1 MTEKAHELQGNAAE
15 FARKLRDQLPELGD
29 SYGVK
34 SLGLFGSYVRGEERD
49 GSDLDLLVEFV
60 DTPDLFEFVALGRDL
75 SELLGV
81 KVDLV
86 MKRALKPR
94 IGKRILEQVVA
105 V

>member
-1 MTEKAHELQGNAAE
+1 MTEAAHKLQGKAGE
-15 FARKLRDQLPELGD
+15 FARILRDQLPELGER
-29 SYGVK
+29 YRVK
-34 SLGLFGSYVRGEERD
+34 SLGLFGSYVRGEERE
-49 GSDLDLLVEFV
+49 GSDLDLLVEFT

-86 MKRALKPR
+86 MKRALKAC
-94 IGKRILEQVVA
+94 IGERILKEVVS

>member
-1 MTEKAHELQGNAAE
+1 MTEKAHELPGKAGE
-15 FARKLRDQLPELGD
+15 FARILRDQLPELGD
-29 SYGVK
+29 RYGVK
-34 SLGLFGSYVRGEERD
+34 SLGLFGSYVRGEEWE

-60 DTPDLFEFVALGRDL
+60 DAPDLLEFVALGQDL

-94 IGKRILEQVVA
+94 IGERILEEVVA

>member
-1 MTEKAHELQGNAAE
+1 MNEATQELQGKAAG
-15 FARKLRDQLPELGD
+15 FARLLRDHLPQLGER
-29 SYGVK
+29 YGVE
-34 SLGLFGSYVRGEERD
+34 SLGIFGSYVRGEERE

-60 DTPDLFEFVALGRDL
+60 DTPDLLEFVALGRDL

-94 IGKRILEQVVA
+94 IGKRILEEVVA